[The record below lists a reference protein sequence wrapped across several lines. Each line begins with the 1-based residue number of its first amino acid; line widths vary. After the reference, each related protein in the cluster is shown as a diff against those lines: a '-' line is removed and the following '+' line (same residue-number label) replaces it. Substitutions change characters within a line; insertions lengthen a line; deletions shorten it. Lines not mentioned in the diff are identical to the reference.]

1 MNQTAQATQLPMMR
15 TSPATAPAEC
25 PPAAAAAAAAAA
37 GADAGD
43 VCSAKRQWI
52 GDGQSL
58 STGPL

>member
-25 PPAAAAAAAAAA
+25 PATAAAA

-43 VCSAKRQWI
+43 ACSAKRQWT
-52 GDGQSL
+52 GDAQSR